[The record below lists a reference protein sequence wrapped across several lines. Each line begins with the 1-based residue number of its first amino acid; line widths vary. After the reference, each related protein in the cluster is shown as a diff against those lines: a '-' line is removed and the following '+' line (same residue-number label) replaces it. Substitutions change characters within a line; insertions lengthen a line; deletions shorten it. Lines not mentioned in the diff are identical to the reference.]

1 MDMQLSNKDKQ
12 ELNTKLWSKNFTKYL
27 HVEEVITTKRSLV
40 E

>member
-12 ELNTKLWSKNFTKYL
+12 ELNTKLWSQNFTKYL
-27 HVEEVITTKRSLV
+27 YVDEVITTKCSLV